1 MIANITQFSKLE
13 PFVRYNN
20 NKVSAQEATVLD
32 LGGNLFKKETKY
44 AEYII
49 NAFGNN
55 VKCSRKDKFLHVS
68 LNFLPADN
76 AVLND
81 AILKD
86 IVGEYLIGIG
96 CDQDHPYIVY
106 KHDDTIHPHV
116 HIVTSKIDINGK
128 CITNASNYRK
138 SQKITRELEI
148 KYNLTRV
155 SSQRQEAVVHERL
168 ADAPNLRDKLNF
180 HLKNALEVLQVQS
193 LIELVMYLNNHNLDV
208 QLITNVDFKDEEAYV
223 YEGVVFNS
231 LTGDFKQNQKG
242 IKASSLYLK
251 PTKKNL
257 DVIFAKNKEV
267 HKKTRAVIKKEL
279 DAIFSKYDQITLSD
293 LKIILLKNDIT
304 LNLKEDVN
312 CRIVGISFSDKKTGL
327 KITGENIGK
336 NYTARKIQHFI
347 GDTTSLKVGEKTNR
361 VIPNNSFVWDNLE
374 KSKLEGIE
382 RVAEIESY
390 QNYDK
395 YSFDRIETQESEAI
409 QNDESISDIDRKK
422 LNPLKKRKWKL

>member
-1 MIANITQFSKLE
+1 MIANITQLSKLE
-13 PFVRYNN
+13 PFIRYNN
-20 NKVSAQEATVLD
+20 NKVLTQEATVLD
-32 LGGNLFKKETKY
+32 LGGTLFKKETKY
-44 AEYII
+44 AEYMI

-55 VKCSRKDKFLHVS
+55 VKCNRKDKFLHVS

-81 AILKD
+81 TTLKE
-86 IVGEYLIGIG
+86 IVSEYLIGIG
-96 CDQDHPYIVY
+96 FDQDHPYIVY

-180 HLKNALEVLQVQS
+180 HIKNALEVLQVQS
-193 LIELVMYLNNHNLDV
+193 FIEFVMYLNNHNLDV
-208 QLITNVDFKDEEAYV
+208 QLITNVDFKNGEAYV
-223 YEGVVFNS
+223 YEGVVFNC

-257 DVIFAKNKEV
+257 DVLFAKNKEV
-267 HKKTRAVIKKEL
+267 HKKTQAVIKREL

-293 LKIILLKNDIT
+293 LKIILLRHDIT
-304 LNLKEDVN
+304 LNCKEDIYGK
-312 CRIVGISFSDKKTGL
+312 IVGISFFDKKTGL
-327 KITGENIGK
+327 KMTGENIGK
-336 NYTARKIQHFI
+336 NYTARKIQPFL
-347 GDTTSLKVGEKTNR
+347 GDTTTLKVGDKTSHATPKN
-361 VIPNNSFVWDNLE
+361 VVVWHNLE
-374 KSKLEGIE
+374 KSKSEAIDRG
-382 RVAEIESY
+382 AEIESY
-390 QNYDK
+390 QNFDQ
-395 YSFDRIETQESEAI
+395 YSFDSIETLESEAI

-422 LNPLKKRKWKL
+422 FNSLKKRKWKL